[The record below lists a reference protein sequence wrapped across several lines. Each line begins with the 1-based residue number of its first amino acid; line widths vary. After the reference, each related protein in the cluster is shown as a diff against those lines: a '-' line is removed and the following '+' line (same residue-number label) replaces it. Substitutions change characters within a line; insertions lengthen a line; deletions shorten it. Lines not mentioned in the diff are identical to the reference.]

1 MKEPDGTKRE
11 FRPGPGRLNLA
22 ERLMGYGVLVL
33 LTLLIFVLYLPGPSS
48 AQTGSTGSVLLCNE
62 IPGFNVSP
70 GATYFTKKTNVY
82 YHGGTVLLAAQ
93 SDGSGNISVDDALE
107 ITVTHE
113 DGTTATLSY
122 VFAIRYPPW
131 MITSPPI
138 DITHLFKEGLNSF
151 HIRLYDIYGGM
162 AGSTSLWITSVSL
175 PVSGSDAAANIAML
189 NHNDR
194 EESYIADPVDAAT
207 GAHVIRRKLMN
218 VNGAVPIDFR
228 VHYNSLLLKEGS
240 MGRGWGHD
248 HQARLEVQTN
258 GNIDLRWT
266 ANRVNH
272 FTPGSGQYKSTDLAT
287 LHDTLVKNTDG
298 SHTLT
303 RKDQREYQFNP
314 AGQLTEQKNGHGQSL
329 IMAYD
334 GSGRLTRVTEPL
346 SGQFLTF
353 QYNTGDLLESVTD
366 SMNRRVSFTC
376 DTNGNLTE
384 ITDANGQTT
393 TYTYNGDGRVLT
405 ATDAEGRQLFSNI
418 YDQLGR
424 VISQDDAVPGNQLT
438 RFIYDETSQPGKII
452 TTVTGRDGQAKVFTH
467 DSKYHLLSIKDELSN
482 TTSCAYDAD
491 GNRISVTDAASRST
505 GFIYDTRGNLT
516 TVTDP
521 AGHITTMTYDQRNNL
536 HTLENAAGKRIT
548 YTYDSNNNPLSV
560 TDPLSNTTGYTYDA
574 SGLLTGKTTPGL
586 GTTTYTYTNG
596 LLYRVADPEG
606 NTATF
611 GYDGAGR
618 VTGITDGA
626 GNTTS
631 MTYDS
636 AGCLL
641 SVADPLGNTRRYT
654 YDSHG
659 NMLSET
665 DPMGNLTR
673 YEYNGNGKL
682 VSLTDPLNNRTACR
696 YDGEDR
702 LVGITDARGNA
713 STIACD
719 ARGRVTAVT
728 DPLGN
733 ATSYQYDTVDN
744 LIGRRDAIGN
754 NILNIS
760 YDSLN
765 NPLAVTDA
773 LGRTVNSQYDI
784 LNRLTAVT
792 DPLGRVTRFNYDDLN
807 RLVST
812 ADPAGGQAKQ
822 TFDTDG
828 NRISLTDPN
837 NNQTG
842 FTFDRAGRIT
852 VHTSASGSTAKYGYN
867 AQSLIAQVTNG
878 RDQTANYQYNPAGR
892 LTSVTDQ
899 AGTVT
904 CTYDA
909 NGNVLAV
916 TDPGGTITREYDP
929 LNRVKKYTDAKGNI
943 IQYEY
948 DPVGNLTSLTY
959 PGGKQAGYRYDAA
972 NRLTMVTDWAG
983 RITSYEYDPNG
994 RLTKTTRPDGTEQTN
1009 TYDAAGQLLQ
1019 QKDVDFTGNVIAQ
1032 YDYTYDGAGNV
1043 TKEQSPVPTQ
1053 PFNLPAAA
1061 MTYTTDNRLATY
1073 NGQPAEYDADGNMTK
1088 GPLGGVMGNYTFD
1101 CRNRLTSTGSAS
1113 YQYDA
1118 ENNRISVANSING
1131 GRTDNVINPNAYLS
1145 QVLISTDEKGSQ
1157 TFYVYGLGLIG
1168 QEAGGDYHTCHYDRR
1183 GSTVALTD
1191 ASGKVTDRFQ
1201 YEPYGTLT
1209 HRTGTTSI
1217 PFQYNGRFGVMT
1229 DANGLYHMRARYY
1242 NPEIKRF
1249 INRDLLLGSIVSG
1262 QSLNRYAYVNGNPV
1276 SYVDPFGLSRADS
1289 DYINS
1294 FELGPLYI
1302 SPSDVES
1309 YFTNE
1314 DLKRFY
1320 DTQIEPVVD
1329 IALEYPPIGGKI
1341 KAGASAIRAVG
1352 ILKMAK
1358 GAGKAAGRACFTE
1371 DTPVLTGNGQKPIKD
1386 VKIGDYVYSEDPY
1399 TGEKGLK
1406 RVKRTFIHDKDAL
1419 VILNVGGMKIET
1431 THEHPFWIVG
1441 KEWVDAG
1448 DLKVGDKVLLYSGE
1462 QVEVTEMEKK
1472 SLAKPIKVYNFEV
1485 EDWHTYFVSKDNV
1498 LVHNKAMPFEVPTL
1512 PSNARVLENPQEVY
1526 RRLEQYHGI
1535 DPKVASE
1542 RLHQIKANAVRGA
1555 DDNVLFDMTGN
1566 VYDPVTREWLGSL
1579 TEGGAKFIR

>member
-1 MKEPDGTKRE
+1 
-11 FRPGPGRLNLA
+11 
-22 ERLMGYGVLVL
+22 
-33 LTLLIFVLYLPGPSS
+33 
-48 AQTGSTGSVLLCNE
+48 
-62 IPGFNVSP
+62 
-70 GATYFTKKTNVY
+70 
-82 YHGGTVLLAAQ
+82 
-93 SDGSGNISVDDALE
+93 
-107 ITVTHE
+107 
-113 DGTTATLSY
+113 
-122 VFAIRYPPW
+122 
-131 MITSPPI
+131 
-138 DITHLFKEGLNSF
+138 
-151 HIRLYDIYGGM
+151 
-162 AGSTSLWITSVSL
+162 
-175 PVSGSDAAANIAML
+175 
-189 NHNDR
+189 
-194 EESYIADPVDAAT
+194 
-207 GAHVIRRKLMN
+207 
-218 VNGAVPIDFR
+218 
-228 VHYNSLLLKEGS
+228 
-240 MGRGWGHD
+240 
-248 HQARLEVQTN
+248 
-258 GNIDLRWT
+258 
-266 ANRVNH
+266 
-272 FTPGSGQYKSTDLAT
+272 
-287 LHDTLVKNTDG
+287 
-298 SHTLT
+298 
-303 RKDQREYQFNP
+303 
-314 AGQLTEQKNGHGQSL
+314 
-329 IMAYD
+329 
-334 GSGRLTRVTEPL
+334 
-346 SGQFLTF
+346 
-353 QYNTGDLLESVTD
+353 
-366 SMNRRVSFTC
+366 
-376 DTNGNLTE
+376 
-384 ITDANGQTT
+384 
-393 TYTYNGDGRVLT
+393 
-405 ATDAEGRQLFSNI
+405 
-418 YDQLGR
+418 
-424 VISQDDAVPGNQLT
+424 
-438 RFIYDETSQPGKII
+438 
-452 TTVTGRDGQAKVFTH
+452 
-467 DSKYHLLSIKDELSN
+467 
-482 TTSCAYDAD
+482 
-491 GNRISVTDAASRST
+491 
-505 GFIYDTRGNLT
+505 
-516 TVTDP
+516 
-521 AGHITTMTYDQRNNL
+521 MTY
-536 HTLENAAGKRIT
+536 A
-548 YTYDSNNNPLSV
+548 
-560 TDPLSNTTGYTYDA
+560 
-574 SGLLTGKTTPGL
+574 
-586 GTTTYTYTNG
+586 
-596 LLYRVADPEG
+596 
-606 NTATF
+606 
-611 GYDGAGR
+611 
-618 VTGITDGA
+618 
-626 GNTTS
+626 
-631 MTYDS
+631 
-636 AGCLL
+636 
-641 SVADPLGNTRRYT
+641 
-654 YDSHG
+654 
-659 NMLSET
+659 
-665 DPMGNLTR
+665 
-673 YEYNGNGKL
+673 
-682 VSLTDPLNNRTACR
+682 
-696 YDGEDR
+696 
-702 LVGITDARGNA
+702 
-713 STIACD
+713 
-719 ARGRVTAVT
+719 
-728 DPLGN
+728 
-733 ATSYQYDTVDN
+733 
-744 LIGRRDAIGN
+744 
-754 NILNIS
+754 
-760 YDSLN
+760 
-765 NPLAVTDA
+765 
-773 LGRTVNSQYDI
+773 
-784 LNRLTAVT
+784 
-792 DPLGRVTRFNYDDLN
+792 
-807 RLVST
+807 
-812 ADPAGGQAKQ
+812 
-822 TFDTDG
+822 
-828 NRISLTDPN
+828 
-837 NNQTG
+837 
-842 FTFDRAGRIT
+842 
-852 VHTSASGSTAKYGYN
+852 
-867 AQSLIAQVTNG
+867 
-878 RDQTANYQYNPAGR
+878 
-892 LTSVTDQ
+892 
-899 AGTVT
+899 
-904 CTYDA
+904 
-909 NGNVLAV
+909 
-916 TDPGGTITREYDP
+916 
-929 LNRVKKYTDAKGNI
+929 
-943 IQYEY
+943 
-948 DPVGNLTSLTY
+948 
-959 PGGKQAGYRYDAA
+959 
-972 NRLTMVTDWAG
+972 
-983 RITSYEYDPNG
+983 
-994 RLTKTTRPDGTEQTN
+994 
-1009 TYDAAGQLLQ
+1009 
-1019 QKDVDFTGNVIAQ
+1019 
-1032 YDYTYDGAGNV
+1032 
-1043 TKEQSPVPTQ
+1043 
-1053 PFNLPAAA
+1053 
-1061 MTYTTDNRLATY
+1061 TDNRLATY

-1101 CRNRLTSTGSAS
+1101 CRNRLTSAGSAS